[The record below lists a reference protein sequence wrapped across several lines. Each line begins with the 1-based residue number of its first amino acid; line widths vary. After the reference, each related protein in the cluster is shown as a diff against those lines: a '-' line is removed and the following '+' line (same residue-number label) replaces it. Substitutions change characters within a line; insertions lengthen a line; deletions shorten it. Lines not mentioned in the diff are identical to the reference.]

1 MSSRVIATIRRPAGW
16 TVAGLIA
23 VAFLGMIADVVY
35 VEAKQSIVVAI
46 VLSVCILGIIGY
58 FTMRFLHRER

>member
-1 MSSRVIATIRRPAGW
+1 MRRPVGW
-16 TVAGLIA
+16 TVAGLVA
-23 VAFLGMIADVVY
+23 LAFLGMIADVIY
-35 VEAKQSIVVAI
+35 VEGKQSVVVAI